1 MVKMVV
7 HLRVI
12 RMQARINN
20 PKTTPNQPLM
30 CLKITPNQPLK
41 IEIENKKEKNKKDK
55 INNKNN
61 TNIENE
67 TKAEN
72 ESASSIIYNNIISN
86 KVNNSY
92 LDNTIDYSNNT
103 ITEAQSE
110 PLVYP
115 NIKDDGDFLSSIML
129 DDYDDDMTSN
139 CVGGSMDMDGYWEMR
154 LRMGLGM

>member
-1 MVKMVV
+1 M
-7 HLRVI
+7 R
-12 RMQARINN
+12 
-20 PKTTPNQPLM
+20 
-30 CLKITPNQPLK
+30 LKITPNQPLK

-92 LDNTIDYSNNT
+92 LDNSIDYSNNT

-129 DDYDDDMTSN
+129 DDDDDDMTSN

>member
-1 MVKMVV
+1 
-7 HLRVI
+7 
-12 RMQARINN
+12 
-20 PKTTPNQPLM
+20 M

-103 ITEAQSE
+103 TTEARSE
-110 PLVYP
+110 PLVHS

-129 DDYDDDMTSN
+129 DDDYDDMTSN